1 MTEQQGGKIAKAVT
15 QDLDS
20 TLLKAVMETT
30 LLCVLRENVP
40 PLLCFSSSSSGHTFF
55 SEETPSLKMEPKR
68 LSQFP
73 LLSGEEFV

>member
-15 QDLDS
+15 QDL
-20 TLLKAVMETT
+20 LKADMETT
-30 LLCVLRENVP
+30 LSCVLRENVP